1 MRANSALARM
11 ALSDP
16 FAVIMRYADD
26 QIIDDLDANLVRFPG
41 ALAARIRAAA
51 AIALHSL

>member
-1 MRANSALARM
+1 M

-26 QIIDDLDANLVRFPG
+26 QIIDDLDANLVGFPG

-51 AIALHSL
+51 AIALYSL